1 MKRLKTVK
9 LMAISDNDEIGN
21 EDQITIFT
29 GKRDTEL
36 FFDLKE
42 QIQSFKKQQMDDVY
56 CNLYISIIE
65 EDFYKFPYDL

>member
-21 EDQITIFT
+21 EDQITIIT
-29 GKRDTEL
+29 GKNNAEL

-56 CNLYISIIE
+56 CNLYTSIIE

>member
-21 EDQITIFT
+21 EDQITILT
-29 GKRDTEL
+29 GKNNEEL

-42 QIQSFKKQQMDDVY
+42 QIQSFKKQKMDDVY
-56 CNLYISIIE
+56 CNLYTSIIG